1 MQFELWFHEAE
12 ARCDNALLSHIYML
26 LGKEEMSEWSYL
38 SCTCIEKK
46 EATTL
51 ARDFLKKRNIWL
63 VLYILHE
70 IGSENTRLQ
79 YVEMIKRKQLN
90 TVSFFW
96 TLVCFKTVLACTLFK
111 HCKSYNAKQQLR
123 IPYISIYR
131 IICQ

>member
-1 MQFELWFHEAE
+1 MRLRHVAIMHCF
-12 ARCDNALLSHIYML
+12 RIY
-26 LGKEEMSEWSYL
+26 
-38 SCTCIEKK
+38 TCYWERKKCPNDLICLVLVLKKK

-51 ARDFLKKRNIWL
+51 ARDYLKKRNIWL
-63 VLYILHE
+63 VLYILHK

-123 IPYISIYR
+123 IPYISTCR

>member
-1 MQFELWFHEAE
+1 MRLRHVAIMHWF
-12 ARCDNALLSHIYML
+12 RIY
-26 LGKEEMSEWSYL
+26 
-38 SCTCIEKK
+38 TCYWERKKCPNDLICLVLVLKKK

-111 HCKSYNAKQQLR
+111 HCKSYNVKQLR

-131 IICQ
+131 IYRIICQ